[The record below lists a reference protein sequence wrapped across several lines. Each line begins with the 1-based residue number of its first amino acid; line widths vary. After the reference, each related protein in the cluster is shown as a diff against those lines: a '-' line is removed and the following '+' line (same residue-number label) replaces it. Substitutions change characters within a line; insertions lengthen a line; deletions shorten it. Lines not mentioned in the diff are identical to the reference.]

1 MQQLNEILFISRA
14 SNKPNP
20 TQPYPN
26 KVHLKDYNINCAFCA
41 FELGVKTHQRR
52 TLASSAHPK
61 HRVKFTLPGI
71 LLSARFDSSL
81 SLPPRSSFDLATR
94 FPVIMMRRGEVQ
106 LPARKLP
113 SLVDLCVQK
122 IIDNIRYLGNVGCV
136 DLHLLERILP
146 HCTVDQL
153 IHVEKASEGA
163 DLSPVTDKLWKG
175 FFEKQYGLNCAKEV
189 MRRMREKKVSF
200 KWKQLYEAKQKEI
213 AEAEKEVSNRIR
225 NLYKKEDAK
234 KQSRQVQLCTKTP
247 PSSKKRF
254 WGDGPGYNVSN
265 LKSNI
270 MKKSKIEFLKSHEMK
285 NLAVMKKNTFQRT
298 SSSTSITRTGSTSG
312 IGSTSKD
319 PKSIR
324 RMF

>member
-1 MQQLNEILFISRA
+1 
-14 SNKPNP
+14 
-20 TQPYPN
+20 
-26 KVHLKDYNINCAFCA
+26 
-41 FELGVKTHQRR
+41 
-52 TLASSAHPK
+52 
-61 HRVKFTLPGI
+61 
-71 LLSARFDSSL
+71 
-81 SLPPRSSFDLATR
+81 
-94 FPVIMMRRGEVQ
+94 
-106 LPARKLP
+106 
-113 SLVDLCVQK
+113 
-122 IIDNIRYLGNVGCV
+122 
-136 DLHLLERILP
+136 
-146 HCTVDQL
+146 
-153 IHVEKASEGA
+153 
-163 DLSPVTDKLWKG
+163 
-175 FFEKQYGLNCAKEV
+175 

>member
-1 MQQLNEILFISRA
+1 
-14 SNKPNP
+14 
-20 TQPYPN
+20 
-26 KVHLKDYNINCAFCA
+26 
-41 FELGVKTHQRR
+41 
-52 TLASSAHPK
+52 
-61 HRVKFTLPGI
+61 
-71 LLSARFDSSL
+71 
-81 SLPPRSSFDLATR
+81 
-94 FPVIMMRRGEVQ
+94 MMRKGEVQ

-153 IHVEKASEGA
+153 MHVEKASEGA

-175 FFEKQYGLNCAKEV
+175 FFEKQYGSNCSKEV

-298 SSSTSITRTGSTSG
+298 SSVCNTFTGANSLFNKHY
-312 IGSTSKD
+312 KD
-319 PKSIR
+319 WKYFWNWFNIKRSQIHQKDVLGANYVR
-324 RMF
+324 DGNAMDHYLLLNCNVSFSYLNAKKNGLLFFVVFIA